1 MNSICSVHIISRLDS
16 QNKFHMFALFSGRH
30 VGVPRRWWWLRS
42 WLCRFMQNISTN
54 ISSLGKR
61 TDVNLR
67 KVSSLS
73 VSYNIKIP

>member
-42 WLCRFMQNISTN
+42 WLCRFISP
-54 ISSLGKR
+54 GERQFWKKR
-61 TDVNLR
+61 EQWIT
-67 KVSSLS
+67 SQ
-73 VSYNIKIP
+73 P